1 MIHEVTEQLFSTGL
15 LQDKV
20 KCFLSVNHFKKKSP
34 QVEEIQ
40 GLCDWDFVGQ
50 SLEAGRVLLDIVDDH
65 HSHLFP
71 GKDVQSQVHVGEV
84 ASPC

>member
-1 MIHEVTEQLFSTGL
+1 MTGIL
-15 LQDKV
+15 
-20 KCFLSVNHFKKKSP
+20 
-34 QVEEIQ
+34 
-40 GLCDWDFVGQ
+40 WD